1 MGMRPFN
8 IYVHPDFS
16 YEPEEDSRKGV
27 SPIAVGLV
35 SLAVAAPTAALV
47 LHQFAPQMFAEI
59 VQSVGAIGA
68 SLGR

>member
-16 YEPEEDSRKGV
+16 YEPDEDSKGV

-35 SLAVAAPTAALV
+35 SLAIAAPTAALV
-47 LHQFAPQMFAEI
+47 LHQFAPDMFAEL
-59 VQSVGAIGA
+59 VKSVGALGVG
-68 SLGR
+68 LGR